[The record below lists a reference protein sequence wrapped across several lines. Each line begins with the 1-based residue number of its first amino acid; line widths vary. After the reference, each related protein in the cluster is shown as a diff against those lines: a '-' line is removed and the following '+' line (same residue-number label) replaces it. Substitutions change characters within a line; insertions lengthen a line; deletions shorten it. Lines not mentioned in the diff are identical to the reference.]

1 MDNSEEFSRLFSE
14 LEELIKKR
22 AFNFGLREIKVPFG
36 QLLHYLREDQKDPL
50 VRRYYTEL
58 DRLNEIRNLVT
69 GHPHPTL
76 KIEPTQDCLL
86 KLKELINVFQKRIK
100 AEDIMTRNVVTAQ
113 SSDLI
118 SNMIR
123 VMIDR
128 EYSQVPLVDSMNQ
141 VIELLTKHSIVK
153 WLKRKLDEGIIDLEK
168 TKVSEV
174 IFPQEPG
181 KTYLFI
187 PRNLELEKIQDIF
200 IENYQKQEPLF
211 ALIVTH
217 SGDKEEKILGII
229 TPYDA
234 FLKVK

>member
-1 MDNSEEFSRLFSE
+1 MDNSEEFSKLFSE

-22 AFNFGLREIKVPFG
+22 AFSFGLREIEVPFG
-36 QLLHYLREDQKDPL
+36 QLLHYLGEDKKDHL
-50 VRRYYTEL
+50 VRRHYTEL

-86 KLKELINVFQKRIK
+86 KLRELIDIFQKRIK
-100 AEDIMTRNVVTAQ
+100 AENIMTKNVFTAQ
-113 SSDLI
+113 LNDSISDAI
-118 SNMIR
+118 K
-123 VMIDR
+123 VMIEK
-128 EYSQVPLVDSMNQ
+128 EYSQVPLVDSMGR
-141 VIELLTKHSIVK
+141 VIELLTEHSIVR
-153 WLKRKLDEGIIDLEK
+153 WLKRKLEEGVIDLEK

-174 IFPQEPG
+174 ISPQEPG

-217 SGDKEEKILGII
+217 SGNKEEKILGIV

-234 FLKVK
+234 FLKKK